1 MSKILKI
8 ILSFFFILNFTLF
21 TNSQARQNDN
31 VFEAGISIVVPNSF
45 FGVWRVQSSL
55 IDTNSP
61 SNFKKNNLD
70 LWNISKDL
78 DVINL
83 SNPFSGASASI
94 DIKSVNGNTIVFT
107 KKGNYDNKILTDTV
121 EITLNEDKFTGKNNL
136 RLETLSDIDK
146 SVIKTAE
153 AEYQLKGEKIAGMN
167 ILGK

>member
-1 MSKILKI
+1 MNRILKTI
-8 ILSFFFILNFTLF
+8 ILFFCMLTFALF
-21 TNSQARQNDN
+21 TGAKAVQNEN
-31 VFEAGISIVVPNSF
+31 VFKAGVSIVVPTSF

-94 DIKSVNGNTIVFT
+94 DIKNVSGNTIIFT

-121 EITLNEDKFTGKNNL
+121 EITLDKDKFTGKNNL
-136 RLETLSDIDK
+136 RLETLSDIDN

-153 AEYQLKGEKIAGMN
+153 AVYQLRGEKLAGMN